1 MNQQAIRK
9 DMENV
14 QHHKYNAGLGFI
26 LTALLLAALSTGSA
40 PMAANATA
48 PVFQSPTAAKSEDHI
63 YILKKAGIQ
72 FEVPK
77 GWKAVTDMYGDLKVS
92 PASKGSGIS
101 ATFIVPEEG
110 ELEKVLTDLRN
121 SLKEDDLKLSGERK
135 NETLNGMTNIVE
147 SGTGDL
153 DGSLVQWS
161 INVITAD
168 KPVVIFSMATVKAL
182 DDYVDDYTKLM
193 KSIRKIKSNI

>member
-1 MNQQAIRK
+1 MNQQAIHK
-9 DMENV
+9 DI
-14 QHHKYNAGLGFI
+14 KNAHYPKHAARLGSI
-26 LTALLLAALSTGSA
+26 LMALWLTALGARSA
-40 PMAANATA
+40 PMAANAA
-48 PVFQSPTAAKSEDHI
+48 SPVFQSATAAKSEDHI
-63 YILKKAGIQ
+63 YLLKKAGIQ

-77 GWKAVTDMYGDLKVS
+77 GWKVVKDMYGDLKVS
-92 PASKGSGIS
+92 PATKGSGIS

-135 NETLNGMTNIVE
+135 NETLNGLTNIVE

-168 KPVVIFSMATVKAL
+168 RPVVVFGMATVRAL

-193 KSIRKIKSNI
+193 KSIRKIK